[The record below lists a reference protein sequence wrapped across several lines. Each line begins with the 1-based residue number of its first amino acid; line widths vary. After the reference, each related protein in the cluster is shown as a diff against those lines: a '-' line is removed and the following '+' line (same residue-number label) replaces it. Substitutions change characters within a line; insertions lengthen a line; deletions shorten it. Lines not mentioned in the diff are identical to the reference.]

1 MASPADTMG
10 RNLLFLWLVAMMLV
24 LVEGTHSPSVVAN
37 TFEQRIIHGEDF
49 DPLRH
54 RHRDGGRKPD
64 DDYSAAI
71 IASFDTLDSN
81 DSSEPRDTVSDA
93 ALPPSITTTATQ
105 SPIPR
110 PGNAKNY
117 RYQYVNDGSVVFR
130 SYGNDSTCTGPSLS
144 TTTLPLNICQGSTDV
159 GASGSSMSTL
169 LVSQHRK
176 TKATTWTVMTSVHER
191 TQTVYIRI
199 MPHVYGQYSI
209 CGTAD
214 SLVVPRDDHTVDSTD
229 LFCQ

>member
-1 MASPADTMG
+1 MSPAHTVG
-10 RNLLFLWLVAMMLV
+10 RRVLFLWLVATMLV
-24 LVEGTHSPSVVAN
+24 LVGATHSPSTVTNIVD
-37 TFEQRIIHGEDF
+37 QSIIHGEDF

-64 DDYSAAI
+64 DGYSATI

-81 DSSEPRDTVSDA
+81 DSSETRDTVSDT
-93 ALPPSITTTATQ
+93 ALPPSITTTTKQ

-110 PGNAKNY
+110 PGNVKNY

-176 TKATTWTVMTSVHER
+176 TKATTWTVITSVYEDADCVQLHHA
-191 TQTVYIRI
+191 
-199 MPHVYGQYSI
+199 HVYGQYSFLST
-209 CGTAD
+209 CHLPAKAEAD
-214 SLVVPRDDHTVDSTD
+214 PSQEYLVIDVVRE
-229 LFCQ
+229 

>member
-1 MASPADTMG
+1 MG
-10 RNLLFLWLVAMMLV
+10 RSLLFLWLVAMMLV
-24 LVEGTHSPSVVAN
+24 LVEGTHSPSVVAS

-54 RHRDGGRKPD
+54 RHRDGGRKPE

-81 DSSEPRDTVSDA
+81 DSSETRYTVSDT

-110 PGNAKNY
+110 PGNVKNY
-117 RYQYVNDGSVVFR
+117 RYQYVNDGLVVFR
-130 SYGNDSTCTGPSLS
+130 SYGNDSTCTGPSMS
-144 TTTLPLNICQGSTDV
+144 TTTLPLNTCLVSTDV
-159 GASGSSMSTL
+159 GAIGSTMSTL

-176 TKATTWTVMTSVHER
+176 TKATTWTVITSVYEDIDCVQLHHA
-191 TQTVYIRI
+191 
-199 MPHVYGQYSI
+199 HVYGQYSFLST
-209 CGTAD
+209 CHLSAKAEAD
-214 SLVVPRDDHTVDSTD
+214 PSQEYLVIEVVRE
-229 LFCQ
+229 